1 MYVAIFSYFAWYMYY
16 FNYVNFELLQ
26 RCHFVLVWWYFSGSL
41 LHLLCFIAV
50 DVAPSSLV
58 NDVTVTQDTPPVD
71 ADNSVGSEQ
80 QASVVDLSDIDIVH
94 KSDLDTSVQNETRD
108 EDASQQAVINV
119 ERSSQSLIE
128 LQQQQQQQNHVV
140 QDGGEHAD
148 DANGIFH
155 DAQDDGNFHQQFSPQ
170 FNDNDTPEADDV
182 IDTNDEF
189 IEASQDLD
197 DNDDDD
203 VNIGDDLA
211 TEGAIKISC
220 CVRRRAIVIMFRF
233 YNSCSQSR

>member
-1 MYVAIFSYFAWYMYY
+1 M
-16 FNYVNFELLQ
+16 
-26 RCHFVLVWWYFSGSL
+26 
-41 LHLLCFIAV
+41 
-50 DVAPSSLV
+50 
-58 NDVTVTQDTPPVD
+58 TQDTPPVD

-220 CVRRRAIVIMFRF
+220 CVRRRAIVIICFASIIPAANHANDGMGVLAACLWVWV
-233 YNSCSQSR
+233 Y